1 MKKICAILFA
11 LSLLLTGCA
20 STPAPEPEGPIR
32 LTLSGINLIGSPI
45 EGTVKEF
52 NKSQDEIIVE
62 LKDYMQETEDQ
73 DQAITRFHTEV
84 LSGNPPDLYYFPM
97 LDFMGETM
105 TINIM
110 SPLPF
115 LSNGFLMDLD
125 PFAEADSDLKP
136 EDFLIWKAL
145 HQYGGMYLLSN
156 SFNIQTVSCTPNL
169 LKQHQNWTID
179 EYMEIEAQLQPNQR
193 MFTQMSPEK
202 FIFNYSSRYM
212 RDAMDLEHASCD
224 FDNEIFLTILKDAMQ
239 MDTYEFEW
247 NGIPAQQQVMEGTT
261 MAGNRHL
268 YAPDDITFDRH
279 QSGGTRMAYIGWPT
293 PDGSNG
299 TDIQLIGSMGIS
311 SKTDRPEAC
320 WQMVRYFLTHWSYG
334 QFHGKTWGT
343 PVYAPELETL
353 KEEVKK
359 NPSFYESMNQE
370 DIDQFLE
377 LAAQSE
383 TLNFYDPTVMELIQ
397 EETEQMFKGYATPE
411 ETAKKIQ
418 ARVSLYMQEKYG

>member
-1 MKKICAILFA
+1 MKRICAFLVV
-11 LSLLLTGCA
+11 LTLLLSGCA
-20 STPAPEPEGPIR
+20 ASKAPEQAGPVH
-32 LTLSGINLIGSPI
+32 LTLGGIHLIGSPI

-52 NKSQDEIIVE
+52 NKSQDKIIVE
-62 LKDYMQETEDQ
+62 LKDYMQEAEDQ

-105 TINIM
+105 TVNIM

-125 PFAEADSDLKP
+125 PFVEADSDLTP
-136 EDFLIWKAL
+136 DDFLIWKAL

-156 SFNIQTVSCTPNL
+156 SFTMETVSSSPDFF
-169 LKQHQNWTID
+169 KQHKNWTID
-179 EYMEIEAQLQPNQR
+179 EYMEIEAQLKPNQR

-224 FDNEIFLTILKDAMQ
+224 FDNETYLTILKNAMQ

-247 NGIPAQQQVMEGTT
+247 NGTPAQQQVMEGTI

-279 QSGGTRMAYIGWPT
+279 RSGGDRMAYIGWPT

-299 TDIQLIGSMGIS
+299 TDIQLTGSMGIS
-311 SKTDRPEAC
+311 SKTAYPQEC

-353 KEEVKK
+353 KEEIKK
-359 NPSFYESMNQE
+359 DSFYMDMNQA

-377 LAAQSE
+377 LAAQSN

-397 EETEQMFKGYATPE
+397 EETEQMFKGNATPE
-411 ETAKKIQ
+411 ETAKHIQ
-418 ARVSLYMQEKYG
+418 ARASLYMQEKYG